1 MKDDEKHNLGSPKH
15 GAYGF
20 GVRAQVIEVIVRQAL
35 AGAEWQK
42 ICAKPMQVN
51 NITVEEIEA
60 EVRMRRSRAPSRSF
74 IETIIQKLFSIFP
87 WMRKDSSDS
96 KAAEVSPPIS
106 PPENVDEDGYVK
118 PPRAQI
124 FDVIVRQA
132 LAGVPWRE
140 ICEEPMKA
148 FNITP
153 EEVEEEVKRLKG
165 PMPPPPENKD
175 AKIDFTPGAGSYG
188 LGVRAQVFE
197 VIVRQAL
204 AGAPWRQICAGPMQ
218 VNSITPE
225 EIEEEVEKRR
235 GGGGTSFAAV
245 PKKPK
250 PSQGEGEIS
259 LPLPPPENEDES

>member
-1 MKDDEKHNLGSPKH
+1 MKDDEKHNIGSPKH

-20 GVRAQVIEVIVRQAL
+20 GVRSQVIEVIVRQAL

-60 EVRMRRSRAPSRSF
+60 EVRMRRSRAPARSF
-74 IETIIQKLFSIFP
+74 IETIIQQLFSIFP
-87 WMRKDSSDS
+87 WMRKDSGDS
-96 KAAEVSPPIS
+96 KPAEVSPSVP
-106 PPENVDEDGYVK
+106 PPENVDEEGYVK

-140 ICEEPMKA
+140 ICAGPMQVN
-148 FNITP
+148 NITP
-153 EEVEEEVKRLKG
+153 EEVDEEV
-165 PMPPPPENKD
+165 
-175 AKIDFTPGAGSYG
+175 
-188 LGVRAQVFE
+188 Q
-197 VIVRQAL
+197 
-204 AGAPWRQICAGPMQ
+204 
-218 VNSITPE
+218 
-225 EIEEEVEKRR
+225 KRR
-235 GGGGTSFAAV
+235 GGRGTSAAAV

-259 LPLPPPENEDES
+259 LPLPPPENEDET